1 VRDPMRTSLAFR
13 SSPKPLFAAALG
25 ASALLAA
32 AGAASAALSSPSGA
46 HVGFSAA
53 GPAGMKIEGT
63 TSDLDV
69 TDDGNTLT
77 IDVPLANLST
87 GIALRDHHMREK
99 YLEVGKFPS
108 ATLQVARSALKVP
121 AQGAGVELDVPG
133 TLQLHGQKRAIT
145 VHYDAK
151 GDGGSLNAHGRFH
164 VNMNDYGIT
173 VPTYLGVTVKPD
185 VDIVATFRVAGT

>member
-1 VRDPMRTSLAFR
+1 MRLSFDLR
-13 SSPKPLFAAALG
+13 SNAKPLFFGAVAACALLTDVALG
-25 ASALLAA
+25 ALSA
-32 AGAASAALSSPSGA
+32 PSGA
-46 HVGFSAA
+46 KVGFQAS

-63 TSDLDV
+63 TSDLNV
-69 TDDGNTLT
+69 TDDGATLT

-108 ATLQVARSALKVP
+108 ATLEVPRSALKVP

-133 TLQLHGQKRAIT
+133 TLHLHGQRRAVT

-151 GDGGSLNAHGRFH
+151 GDGSGLAAHGRFH

-185 VDIVATFRVAGT
+185 VDVVATFRVAGT